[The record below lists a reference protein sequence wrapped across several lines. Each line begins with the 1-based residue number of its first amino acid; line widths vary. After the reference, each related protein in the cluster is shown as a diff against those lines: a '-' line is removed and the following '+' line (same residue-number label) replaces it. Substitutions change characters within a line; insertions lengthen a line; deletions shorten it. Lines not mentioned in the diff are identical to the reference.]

1 MYPKD
6 DSSFPSPNSPPSP
19 SQPLPSSMAFVGSSP
34 PFAYPF
40 TEFSSEINQLSIGP
54 KNVLPI
60 GIGEGAELPKTNA
73 MIVSNLEVPPRPLD
87 SLQGVQIPPFLSKTF
102 DLVNDSALDPIISW
116 GSAGET
122 FVVWDP
128 VEFARIILPRNFKH
142 NNFSSFVRQL
152 NTYVGID

>member
-1 MYPKD
+1 MYPID

-19 SQPLPSSMAFVGSSP
+19 SQPLPSSMAFVGYSP

-54 KNVLPI
+54 NVLPV
-60 GIGEGAELPKTNA
+60 GIGEGDELPKTNA

-87 SLQGVQIPPFLSKTF
+87 CLQGVQIPPFLSKTF
-102 DLVNDSALDPIISW
+102 DLVDDSALDPIISW
-116 GSAGET
+116 GSAGKT